1 MNTILIMITIL
12 LIVNI
17 AVGYKVIKIYEKEI
31 NKNKEDIK
39 KVENT
44 IAHYQKNV
52 NNTLTETIRQRKKV
66 EYTYEVS
73 KKMDM
78 YISKR
83 TLRPRNYRNYVR
95 MKRCKTTTLA
105 SSGVKVGYRLK

>member
-31 NKNKEDIK
+31 NRNKEDIK

-44 IAHYQKNV
+44 IVHYQKNV

-83 TLRPRNYRNYVR
+83 TLRPRNHRNYVR
-95 MKRCKTTTLA
+95 MKR
-105 SSGVKVGYRLK
+105 